1 MNFGIFNLMTLRD
14 PAKSRREIIDETLSL
29 VQLAEAIGID
39 IAWFAEHHFSNYSIS
54 PSPVMMASWMAAKT
68 TRIKVGPAVIV
79 LPLYHPMR
87 VAQEVA
93 LLDIQS
99 GGRAVVGIGSGYQAY
114 EFERYGARLD
124 NKAEVTLEY
133 WQVLEQALNTGH
145 VDFKGK
151 YFSAPPTEFALRPLQ
166 KAMNPFYVTGS
177 SPEIL
182 RRVVETGAVMFM
194 TAGWRGSKGLFAMY
208 EQMKDQCR
216 KLGLGDQLPATG
228 IQQYIHV
235 TDDRQQALVAA
246 DCARYVGRLVTALR
260 KPKTEVDGFAIREE
274 TFDGEPPLETFRD
287 NLIIG
292 DAHHV
297 AQRMAEEIR
306 TLRPAHYNCFF
317 QFGALPVELAR
328 SSMVRF
334 ARDVLPLLERELGPL
349 DRIGK
354 EALPKVA

>member
-1 MNFGIFNLMTLRD
+1 MDFGIFNLMTLRD
-14 PAKSRREIIDETLSL
+14 PSKSRREIIDETLSL

-54 PSPVMMASWMAAKT
+54 PSPLMMASWMAAKT
-68 TRIKVGPAVIV
+68 TKIKVGPAVIV

-114 EFERYGARLD
+114 EFERFGARLD
-124 NKAEVTLEY
+124 TKAEVMLEY
-133 WQVLEQALNTGH
+133 WDVLEQMLGRGH
-145 VDFKGK
+145 VDFNGK
-151 YFSAPPTEFALRPLQ
+151 YFAAPPTEFTLRPLQ
-166 KAMNPFYVTGS
+166 KSMSPFYVTGS
-177 SPEIL
+177 SPAIL
-182 RRVVETGAVMFM
+182 RRVVETGSIMFM
-194 TAGWRGSKGLFAMY
+194 TAGWRGSKGLLTMY
-208 EQMKDQCR
+208 EQMKEQCR
-216 KLGLGDQLPATG
+216 QLGLGDQVPATG

-235 TDDRQQALVAA
+235 TDDKEQALKAA
-246 DCARYVGRLVTALR
+246 DCARYVGRLVTSLR
-260 KPKTEVDGFAIREE
+260 KPKTEVDGFSIREE
-274 TFDGEPPLETFRD
+274 PFEGEPPLETFRD

-297 AQRMAEEIR
+297 AQRMAQEIKAMH
-306 TLRPAHYNCFF
+306 PIHYNCFF

-334 ARDVLPLLERELGPL
+334 AKDVLPLLEREVGPL